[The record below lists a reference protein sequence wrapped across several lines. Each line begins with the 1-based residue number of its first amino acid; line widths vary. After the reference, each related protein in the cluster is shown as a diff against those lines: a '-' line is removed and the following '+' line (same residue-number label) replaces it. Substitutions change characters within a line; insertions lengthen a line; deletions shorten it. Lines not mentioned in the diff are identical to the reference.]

1 MNAEQTN
8 IKLTINTPIEH
19 VMDLLDVAFTARV
32 VGMWAT
38 DWHFEDNDRL
48 DFSKFNDSDY
58 KVFIYDSEMNHFDQ
72 SEPHKLSDG
81 SVQLANPYVL
91 TTEKVIEGLQ
101 TMANKYPE
109 YFACVMTGQYPIHN
123 SMQVI
128 ENVADVLV
136 QCAIFKTTIYD

>member
-81 SVQLANPYVL
+81 SV
-91 TTEKVIEGLQ
+91 
-101 TMANKYPE
+101 
-109 YFACVMTGQYPIHN
+109 
-123 SMQVI
+123 
-128 ENVADVLV
+128 
-136 QCAIFKTTIYD
+136 